1 MVGSAVLG
9 SPTAAAGSDQPP
21 AGVNPELDFAQ
32 LHAEDTVSM
41 DFLQEEE
48 QPLFGSSE
56 CLDSEL
62 ETQATERLLADSWL
76 EVEMQKNM
84 IFPQLD

>member
-9 SPTAAAGSDQPP
+9 SPTSAGSDNPP

-62 ETQATERLLADSWL
+62 ETQATERLLVDLWL

>member
-1 MVGSAVLG
+1 
-9 SPTAAAGSDQPP
+9 
-21 AGVNPELDFAQ
+21 
-32 LHAEDTVSM
+32 M
-41 DFLQEEE
+41 DFLREEE

-56 CLDSEL
+56 CLDSDL
-62 ETQATERLLADSWL
+62 ETPDTERLLEDLWL